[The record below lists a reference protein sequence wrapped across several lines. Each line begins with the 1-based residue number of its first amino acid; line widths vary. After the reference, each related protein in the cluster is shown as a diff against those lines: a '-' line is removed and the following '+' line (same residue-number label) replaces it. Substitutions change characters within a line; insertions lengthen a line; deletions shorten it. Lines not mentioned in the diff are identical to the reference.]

1 MKSFCSILAAAFAAS
16 CFAGAASAQGLLD
29 RLQGSKDAH
38 VVKDTE
44 FRMIGCEL
52 TPDRSAICRLEVTNN
67 YRDKKIEIS
76 HGIKLQDDLGD
87 EYPVQQGG
95 FGTNTSRPKWDQ
107 VAIADSTYQLTVI
120 AANLSSRATSVRAV
134 VFPRILVRTPQ
145 GQALGYT
152 DQVVFAKPKM
162 MTPEEPAVEMAAAT
176 TPAAAEQSSPAPKPA
191 QEQKQPK
198 TPAKKA
204 VQVSTAAE
212 PSFPT
217 GDYWIV
223 LGLWDYDAVDG
234 QQLPA
239 NGFVLRPVS
248 GSNLGV
254 RWSGHLELKN
264 HQSLAPRVRTLWPV
278 SVNPAQ
284 RKVCANYPD
293 YPTYEAY
300 IDMPGAGADGT
311 YHVSNCNSG

>member
-1 MKSFCSILAAAFAAS
+1 MKFLYSIIAAAFAAS
-16 CFAGAASAQGLLD
+16 CFTGGASAQSLLD

-95 FGTNTSRPKWDQ
+95 FGSNTARPKWDQ

-134 VFPRILVRTPQ
+134 VFPRILIRTPQ

-152 DQVVFAKPKM
+152 DQVVFAKPNM
-162 MTPEEPAVEMAAAT
+162 ITSAEPAVKTVFAT
-176 TPAAAEQSSPAPKPA
+176 EQPLSASTPV
-191 QEQKQPK
+191 QEQPK
-198 TPAKKA
+198 TPAKKSVKA
-204 VQVSTAAE
+204 SAATK
-212 PSFPT
+212 PSFLT

-234 QQLPA
+234 QQLPE

-264 HQSLAPRVRTLWPV
+264 HEALAPRVRTLWPV
-278 SVNPAQ
+278 SINPAQ

-300 IDMPGAGADGT
+300 IDMPGEGADGT
-311 YHVSNCNSG
+311 YHVSNCNAG